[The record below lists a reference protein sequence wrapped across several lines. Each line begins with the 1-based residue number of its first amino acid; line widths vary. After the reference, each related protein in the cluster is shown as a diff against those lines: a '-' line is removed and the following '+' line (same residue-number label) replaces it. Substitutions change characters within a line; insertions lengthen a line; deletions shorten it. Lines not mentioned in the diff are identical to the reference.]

1 MQFKITGD
9 EEIFQVWSKKKKK
22 KNLATSKTSGIR
34 PVPDFSIVKLRK
46 EPMEQ
51 KILAKWFSIQK
62 FILLN
67 ITY

>member
-9 EEIFQVWSKKKKK
+9 EEILQVWSKK

-46 EPMEQ
+46 EQMEQ

>member
-9 EEIFQVWSKKKKK
+9 EEIFQVWSKKK

-51 KILAKWFSIQK
+51 KILAKLFSIQK